1 MKNNLVKEARKVL
14 TGKSG
19 RLDDEEL
26 EFLAQNITKL
36 GFKLGFA
43 RAYAAAPSLV
53 EKLIIELE
61 RKEKQLN
68 QIRVTLG
75 CKYAD

>member
-1 MKNNLVKEARKVL
+1 MKKDLISDARKIL

-26 EFLAQNITKL
+26 EYLAQEITKL

-43 RAYAAAPSLV
+43 RTYAVGPSMI
-53 EKLIIELE
+53 EKLANELE

-68 QIRVTLG
+68 QIRETLD
-75 CKYAD
+75 CK